1 MARFSNEL
9 VASGTYRP
17 SRIGDLAGDLL
28 ATYQRRKATDDP
40 VLSAWQQVVP
50 PGLATHCRIKRF
62 AGSRL
67 EVAVDSPAFLYEMQ
81 LCSHELLQ
89 AVQGLCTKPRIQ
101 SLRFTLG

>member
-1 MARFSNEL
+1 MARLPNEL
-9 VASGTYRP
+9 IASGTYRP

-28 ATYQRRKATDDP
+28 AAYQRRKGNADP

-50 PGLATHCRIKRF
+50 PGLASHCRIKQV

-67 EVAVDSPAFLYEMQ
+67 EVYVDAPAYLYEMQ

-89 AVQGLCTKPRIQ
+89 AVQGLCARPRIQ
-101 SLRFTLG
+101 SLRFILG

>member
-1 MARFSNEL
+1 MARLPNEL

-28 ATYQRRKATDDP
+28 ATYQRRKDNADP

-50 PGLATHCRIKRF
+50 PGLASHCRIKQV

-67 EVAVDSPAFLYEMQ
+67 EVYVDAPAYLYEMQ

-89 AVQGLCTKPRIQ
+89 AVQGLCTKPRIR
-101 SLRFTLG
+101 SLKFTLG